1 MANIILCT
9 AKLKIYEDLK
19 YLCEFTGKDQSFLET
34 LWNAMSENENL
45 FEEFAYYIDNHCLK
59 DEMKVSGY
67 SLTDLYIH
75 MIENYNLL
83 NDTGKNT
90 ILCNKEAMV
99 LETFMGMWKLMQN
112 PEEYIKKLQEGRG
125 MDRL

>member
-9 AKLKIYEDLK
+9 GKLKVYEDLK
-19 YLCEFTGKDQSFLET
+19 YLCEYAGKSTEFLNALWDAMNNNET
-34 LWNAMSENENL
+34 LYD
-45 FEEFAYYIDNHCLK
+45 EFAYYIDNHSLK
-59 DEMKVSGY
+59 DQMSVEGY

-99 LETFMGMWKLMQN
+99 LEAFMGMCKLLEN
-112 PEEYIKKLQEGRG
+112 PESYIKKLQEGRG
-125 MDRL
+125 MDKL